1 MCGVRLLIGRLS
13 NLYGPGQNLSKPQ
26 GLIAHVG
33 SAALRREAVSIYVP
47 LDTIRD
53 YLFAADAGRMVVD
66 AMNRHEETIRQGA
79 GPKTT
84 TKIFASEVETTVAS
98 VLGAWRQALRRPPLV
113 ALAANPAGPLQPQ
126 ILSFRSRVWPEIR
139 RQPILLPLGI
149 DAVRRYQLAQL
160 IRSGVR

>member
-1 MCGVRLLIGRLS
+1 M
-13 NLYGPGQNLSKPQ
+13 
-26 GLIAHVG
+26 
-33 SAALRREAVSIYVP
+33 SIYVP

-53 YLFAADAGRMVVD
+53 YLFAVHAGRMVVD
-66 AMNRHEETIRQGA
+66 VMNRHEETIRQGA

-113 ALAANPAGPLQPQ
+113 ALAANPADNRALKPQ

-160 IRSGVR
+160 IKSGVR